1 MANEATLLVSHVGLS
16 SIQET
21 VFRSMLAVLQG
32 KTTARWEYSE
42 AAAPGILIVNPATPQ
57 GAEALKNRAPN
68 SQRIIAVLIEDDSQ
82 VIALPPEAIRLDA
95 PLRVMNTLDVLNAV
109 TARLTA
115 SGGNSSPTV
124 INLPQMQAAPSAFTL
139 ALREISGY
147 SHGGIPMGVFTIKS
161 SAGDLYFWA
170 DEKRVF
176 VPVEFVDY
184 AQLHQLTGL
193 KAAPVT
199 HGDAAVEQAWALA
212 KPWSGLLWQAGL
224 LAGQGNLLPWLSGD
238 CTYKLRRWPDASLL
252 ASRPAFV
259 RLSAHFA
266 RSKEWVTPASV
277 AQTTSA
283 KAGDVADFIN
293 ACSLCGYLIEGERV
307 IAAPSPAPVVM
318 SEEKKSLFGRIRAT
332 LGL

>member
-1 MANEATLLVSHVGLS
+1 MANEEAFLVSHIGLS

-21 VFRSMLAVLQG
+21 VLRSMLAVLQG
-32 KTTARWEYSE
+32 KATARWEYSE
-42 AAAPGILIVNPATPQ
+42 AAAPGVLIVNPATPQ
-57 GAEALKNRAPN
+57 GAEALKNRVSTP
-68 SQRIIAVLIEDDSQ
+68 QRIIAVFIEDESL
-82 VIALPPEAIRLDA
+82 VIALPPEVIRLDA
-95 PLRVMNTLDVLNAV
+95 PLRVMSTLDVLNA
-109 TARLTA
+109 AAMRLATG
-115 SGGNSSPTV
+115 SRNSTPAI
-124 INLPQMQAAPSAFTL
+124 INMPQMQMPPSSFTL
-139 ALREISGY
+139 ALREIAGY
-147 SHGGIPMGVFTIKS
+147 SKGVFAIKS
-161 SAGDLYFWA
+161 SAGDMYFWA

-176 VPVEFVDY
+176 ISAEFVDY

-193 KAAPVT
+193 KAIPVT
-199 HGDAAVEQAWALA
+199 PGDAAIEQAWALA
-212 KPWSGLLWQAGL
+212 KPWAGLLWQTGL

-238 CTYKLRRWPDASLL
+238 STYKLRRWPDASLL

-283 KAGDVADFIN
+283 KVGDVADYIN
-293 ACSLCGYLIEGERV
+293 ACSLCGYLIAGERV
-307 IAAPSPAPVVM
+307 IAAPPPAAPVV

>member
-21 VFRSMLAVLQG
+21 VLRSMLAVLQG

-42 AAAPGILIVNPATPQ
+42 AAAPGVLIVNPATPQ
-57 GAEALKNRAPN
+57 GVEALKNRTPN

-95 PLRVMNTLDVLNAV
+95 PLRVMSTLDVLNAATV
-109 TARLTA
+109 RLAT
-115 SGGNSSPTV
+115 SGGNSPSAV
-124 INLPQMQAAPSAFTL
+124 IHLPQMQAAPSAFTL
-139 ALREISGY
+139 ALREIAGY
-147 SHGGIPMGVFTIKS
+147 SSGVFAIQS
-161 SAGDLYFWA
+161 SAGDMVFWA

-176 VPVEFVDY
+176 VSVGLVDY

-193 KAAPVT
+193 KAVPVSP
-199 HGDAAVEQAWALA
+199 GDAAVEQAWPLA
-212 KPWSGLLWQAGL
+212 KPWVGLLWQAGL

-283 KAGDVADFIN
+283 KVGDVVDFIN
-293 ACSLCGYLIEGERV
+293 ACSLCGYLIVGERV
-307 IAAPSPAPVVM
+307 IATPPPAPVIT